1 MTITS
6 TQYQVRAGDKVKLTQ
21 WPTRDRSYYRSKVQ
35 YRRLLYQ
42 HIKELSM
49 QQSLLYACN
58 R

>member
-6 TQYQVRAGDKVKLTQ
+6 TQFQVRAGDKVKLTQ
-21 WPTRDRSYYRSKVQ
+21 WPTRDNSYYRSKEQ
-35 YRRLLYQ
+35 YRTLLDQ